1 MEIKDIIQLMEAA
14 AKNGLTS
21 FELEEGDW
29 KLSMK
34 REKKLVS
41 AAGPAAEAGAQ
52 SAAASGIL
60 SAASS
65 GMSAVYGQNAG
76 NLAANPASMEASGV
90 SSDQVVTCPLVGTFY
105 SAPSPDAEDFVK
117 VGDTVKKG
125 QVLGIVEAMKLM
137 NEIESDYDG
146 VVEAILVKDGETVEY
161 GQPLF
166 RIH

>member
-41 AAGPAAEAGAQ
+41 AAVPAAEAGAQ
-52 SAAASGIL
+52 PAAASGIL

>member
-41 AAGPAAEAGAQ
+41 AAVPAAEAGAQ

-65 GMSAVYGQNAG
+65 GMSAVYVQNAG
-76 NLAANPASMEASGV
+76 NLAANSASMEASGV

>member
-52 SAAASGIL
+52 PAAASGIL

-65 GMSAVYGQNAG
+65 GMSAMYGQNAG
-76 NLAANPASMEASGV
+76 NLAADPASMEASGV
-90 SSDQVVTCPLVGTFY
+90 SSDKVVTCPLVGTFY

>member
-41 AAGPAAEAGAQ
+41 AAVPAAEAGAQ
-52 SAAASGIL
+52 SASASGIL